1 MTVADLEGDLG
12 APSRKAQGMARRKL
26 GDRSHL
32 AQLCVAGLGFLLVVV
47 ATLSLTVGASDLDL
61 PLIWQM
67 AMSALGG
74 KGDISLQHSVIFWD
88 IRLPRMVLAILV
100 GAALASAGATMQG
113 LFRNPLADPG
123 IVGISSGSVLFAIMA
138 IVLGS
143 TVLAPLQSVLG
154 IYMLPLFA
162 FVGGVGNT
170 FLLYAI
176 ATRRGQTSVAT
187 MLLAGIAINALNG
200 AFVGYLTFLSDDQ
213 QLRDLTFWSM
223 GSLSG
228 ATWAKIQ
235 AILPFLVLSLAV
247 TTFFANGLNALVMG
261 DHQARHM
268 GIHVQSLKRLSIC
281 AIGLS
286 VGASVAVTGGIG
298 FVGLVVPHLLRLF
311 IGPDHRYL
319 LPASALLGAVMMLL
333 GDMVARTAVAPASL
347 PIGIVMSAIGGPFFL
362 WLLLRSRGALDL

>member
-1 MTVADLEGDLG
+1 MTATTKRGWASL
-12 APSRKAQGMARRKL
+12 PNRHQ
-26 GDRSHL
+26 GDRSSL
-32 AQLCVAGLGFLLVVV
+32 ARVVMAGLVLLLVSI

-61 PLIWQM
+61 AALWQM
-67 AMSALGG
+67 ARGWLLGEEIVSARHQIILM
-74 KGDISLQHSVIFWD
+74 D
-88 IRLPRMVLAILV
+88 IRLPRMVMAILV

-123 IVGISSGSVLFAIMA
+123 IVGISAGSIFFAIMA

-143 TVLAPLQSVLG
+143 TVLAPLQQVLG

-162 FVGGVGNT
+162 FAGGVGNT

-187 MLLAGIAINALNG
+187 MLLAGIAINALMM
-200 AFVGYLTFLSDDQ
+200 AMSGYLTFISDDQ

-223 GSLSG
+223 GSLGG
-228 ATWAKIQ
+228 ATWVKIQ
-235 AILPFLVLSLAV
+235 AILPFILLSLFAV
-247 TTFFANGLNALVMG
+247 PLFAHGLNALVLG

-268 GIHVQSLKRLSIC
+268 GIHVQLLKRLAICSI
-281 AIGLS
+281 ALS

-298 FVGLVVPHLLRLF
+298 FVGLVVPHLLRLL

-319 LPASALLGAVMMLL
+319 LPASALLGSILMLL
-333 GDMVARTAVAPASL
+333 ADMVARTAVAPASL

-362 WLLLRSRGALDL
+362 WLLLRARGDLSL